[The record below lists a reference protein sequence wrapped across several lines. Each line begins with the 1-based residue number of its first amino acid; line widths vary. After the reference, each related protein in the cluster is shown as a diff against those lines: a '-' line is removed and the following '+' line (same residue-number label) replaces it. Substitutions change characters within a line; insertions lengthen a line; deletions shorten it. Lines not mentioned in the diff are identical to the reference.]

1 MILHIAHCF
10 LISDLCKKAAFRGR
24 PLFIAFKV
32 VKGVGSL
39 VEDFGCVIIKFTLSP
54 FKAPWYYIDLP

>member
-10 LISDLCKKAAFRGR
+10 LIIDLCKKAAFRGR
-24 PLFIAFKV
+24 PLFIV

-39 VEDFGCVIIKFTLSP
+39 VEDFGCVIIEFTLP
-54 FKAPWYYIDLP
+54 PQ

>member
-39 VEDFGCVIIKFTLSP
+39 VEDFGCVIIKLTLSP
-54 FKAPWYYIDLP
+54 Q